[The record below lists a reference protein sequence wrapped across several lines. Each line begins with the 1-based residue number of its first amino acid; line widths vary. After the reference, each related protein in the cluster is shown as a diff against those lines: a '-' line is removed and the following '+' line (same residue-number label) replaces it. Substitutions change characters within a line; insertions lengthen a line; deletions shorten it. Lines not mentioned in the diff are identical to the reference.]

1 MRWEYNAKTQRS
13 RGAKAGTA
21 FNFAQEAHLPVT
33 AADLRVGFGFLR
45 PFAPLHLCTFAL
57 RTSTELPRRKTCR
70 LPLSLLVHS
79 LLACFISSV
88 LPAFSAPAGADQTTV
103 LVVVGASGDPEF
115 GSNFVRQAELWTK
128 ACAQAG
134 CRQITLGLEPEGPT
148 NDYDR
153 LKLTLAAE
161 PKDGLGPLWLVLIGH
176 GTFDGK
182 EARFNLR
189 GPDFSATELALWLQ
203 PFRRPLA
210 VLNTASASAPFLNK
224 LSATNRVII
233 TATRSGAEQNFARFG
248 QFLAEAITSPEAD
261 LDKDGQVSLLEAF
274 LMASRQVSE
283 FYKVEGRLATEH
295 ALLDD
300 NGDGLG
306 TPADWF
312 RGLRA
317 TKRAKENAP
326 LDGMLA
332 RQFCLVNSDNE
343 RTLTMEQ
350 RAQRDQLERAVLLFR
365 DKKGQLTEDEYYRQL
380 EQLLLPLAQFYSS
393 STSSAK

>member
-1 MRWEYNAKTQRS
+1 MPGLIYAL
-13 RGAKAGTA
+13 GTRA
-21 FNFAQEAHLPVT
+21 ERLSCQACMTSLCLRRPAHLALVLVLFSS
-33 AADLRVGFGFLR
+33 A
-45 PFAPLHLCTFAL
+45 APLFC
-57 RTSTELPRRKTCR
+57 
-70 LPLSLLVHS
+70 
-79 LLACFISSV
+79 
-88 LPAFSAPAGADQTTV
+88 APATPSRATAI
-103 LVVVGASGDPEF
+103 VVVGAAGDTDF

-134 CRQITLGLEPEGPT
+134 CRQITIGLEPEGST

-153 LKLTLAAE
+153 LKLALGEE
-161 PKDGLGPLWLVLIGH
+161 PKDGLGQLWLVLIGH

-224 LSATNRVII
+224 LSGTNRVVI
-233 TATRSGAEQNFARFG
+233 TATRSGFEQNFTRFG
-248 QFLAEAITSPEAD
+248 QFFAEAITNPEAD

-274 LMASRQVSE
+274 LTASRKVAE

-317 TKRAKENAP
+317 TRRPRENAP
-326 LDGMLA
+326 LDGLLA
-332 RQFCLVNSDNE
+332 RQIHLIPSDTE
-343 RTLTMEQ
+343 RALTVEQ
-350 RAQRDQLERAVLLFR
+350 QVQRDQLERAVLLHR
-365 DKKGQLTEDEYYRQL
+365 EKKSELTESEYYRQL
-380 EQLLLPLAQFYSS
+380 EQLLIPLAQFYSS
-393 STSSAK
+393 NSSTKSGEAK